1 LVLSYANLV
10 NEMKAKKQCPRCNR
24 STLTIQPTVLPGVR
38 NGETVHVPIEGLV
51 CSNCGYKTV
60 EQHRMGEFAL
70 LVSDAYRRAHG
81 LLTSREI
88 KARRLRLKM
97 SQEQFAKH
105 LGGVGV
111 ASVKRWELGQV
122 QDAAMNTLIV
132 LRTDPLAAKLNLKE
146 VGSLSKS
153 RPVRN
158 RAETTPA
165 P

>member
-1 LVLSYANLV
+1 
-10 NEMKAKKQCPRCNR
+10 
-24 STLTIQPTVLPGVR
+24 
-38 NGETVHVPIEGLV
+38 
-51 CSNCGYKTV
+51 
-60 EQHRMGEFAL
+60 
-70 LVSDAYRRAHG
+70 
-81 LLTSREI
+81 
-88 KARRLRLKM
+88 M

-146 VGSLSKS
+146 VGSLSKT
-153 RPVRN
+153 RPAVRN
-158 RAETTPA
+158 RVEPTPA